1 MPCCE
6 FVIVEIEILAGTGWH
21 QNVVGRKLKLGQKG
35 SFQFC
40 KNLRYNSDIK
50 TSRKV
55 TLSDVTGTLGEIEG
69 ALNVFL
75 SLSFGLGC
83 RYSSLFLLGE
93 S

>member
-1 MPCCE
+1 M
-6 FVIVEIEILAGTGWH
+6 VEIEILAGTGWH

-35 SFQFC
+35 SLHSFV

-83 RYSSLFLLGE
+83 RYSSSFLLGD

>member
-1 MPCCE
+1 MG
-6 FVIVEIEILAGTGWH
+6 FLFFSF
-21 QNVVGRKLKLGQKG
+21 LGAQLLYDVLYNA
-35 SFQFC
+35 QFC

-50 TSRKV
+50 TSP